1 MVEILKAK
9 QLEYT
14 EAIKAQ
20 TDTIKKLQDAL
31 TNANR
36 NLIALQGALQST
48 EEIILDVEK
57 ASSLK
62 EKKESNVKKSDK

>member
-1 MVEILKAK
+1 MLEILKAK

-36 NLIALQGALQST
+36 NLIALSGALQST
-48 EEIILDVEK
+48 EEIIAELEK
-57 ASSLK
+57 TAKPLI
-62 EKKESNVKKSDK
+62 EKDAENIDKK